1 MKRSLMMTIGL
12 CAVAAVAQA
21 QSAPATAPAPAAA
34 GNPVST
40 EVRQSYTRVKDNLTR
55 LAEKVPEDQYGFKP
69 TPDIRTL
76 GELVAHVADSQAGT
90 CGMVNGGEPKKVS
103 TGKTTK
109 ADLVAALKE
118 SFTIC
123 DTAFDA
129 LTDANGNTM
138 FKAGQRERS
147 KMGTLAYVVAHS
159 NEEYGYMAV
168 YLRLKGIVPPSS
180 EKR

>member
-1 MKRSLMMTIGL
+1 MKRCVLLTIGL

-21 QSAPATAPAPAAA
+21 QSAPTGAAA
-34 GNPVST
+34 DPVST
-40 EVRQSYTRVKDNLTR
+40 EVRQSYTRIKDNLTK

-90 CGMVNGGEPKKVS
+90 CSMVNGASEPKRVS
-103 TGKTTK
+103 AGKTTK

-118 SFTIC
+118 SFAIC

-138 FKAGQRERS
+138 FKAGTRERS